1 MPRRSD
7 SGNGVKTAGKNDK
20 GGKNGKPKRAP
31 KVAFPKKNQPP
42 TAAAFTALLPLSSGK
57 RLESVRTYLLK
68 QKEVTEEVYFYGPR
82 AGWGLRYLLGG
93 RPLCTLLVHGERPIG
108 IVSLDP
114 AANGAIDWKGLSSV
128 AQKAKKAAH
137 GSPSLLWL
145 DVPLD
150 TTGAADFKMILKAK
164 VGALGG

>member
-1 MPRRSD
+1 MPKRSD
-7 SGNGVKTAGKNDK
+7 PPAK
-20 GGKNGKPKRAP
+20 KNGASKKSKAP

-42 TAAAFTALLPLSSGK
+42 TVAAFTALLPLASGK
-57 RLESVRTYLLK
+57 RLEAVRTFLLK

-82 AGWGLRYLLGG
+82 TGWGLRYLRGG
-93 RPLCTLLVHGERPIG
+93 RPLCTLLVHGERPLG
-108 IVSLDP
+108 IVSLDA
-114 AANGAIDWKGLSSV
+114 AANGAIDWKGLSPV

-150 TTGAADFKMILKAK
+150 ATGAADFKAILKAK
-164 VGALGG
+164 VSALPA